1 MQGIDFN
8 ITVDGIIME
17 KDKSNILEILYRLQ
31 RPCYKISYNSSVIRK
46 DSNITIEFDKSI
58 TDEDLPILKFY
69 LTSEKNAY
77 GVIKNEFL
85 DANEVEGLY
94 QNKFYF

>member
-1 MQGIDFN
+1 
-8 ITVDGIIME
+8 ME
-17 KDKSNILEILYRLQ
+17 KSHTVEVLYRLQ
-31 RPCYKISYNSSVIRK
+31 RPCYKITYNSSVIRK

-58 TDEDLPILKFY
+58 TNEDLPILKFY

>member
-1 MQGIDFN
+1 
-8 ITVDGIIME
+8 ME
-17 KDKSNILEILYRLQ
+17 KDKSHSLEILYRLQ
-31 RPCYKISYNSSVIRK
+31 RPCYKITYNSSGIRK

-58 TDEDLPILKFY
+58 INEDLPILKFY